1 MEGSGYHFLFPKACL
16 ESSSKKSALVCVST
30 EAFEE
35 ISMFHQGWSSG
46 KNITFLL
53 SFTGY
58 HCALVEFKASD
69 CGSIN
74 YSQMRPLRADC
85 SPVCS

>member
-16 ESSSKKSALVCVST
+16 ESSSKKSALVCVSGVLERT
-30 EAFEE
+30 
-35 ISMFHQGWSSG
+35 SL
-46 KNITFLL
+46 FLL

-58 HCALVEFKASD
+58 HCALVLFKASD
-69 CGSIN
+69 CGYIN

-85 SPVCS
+85 SPVCP